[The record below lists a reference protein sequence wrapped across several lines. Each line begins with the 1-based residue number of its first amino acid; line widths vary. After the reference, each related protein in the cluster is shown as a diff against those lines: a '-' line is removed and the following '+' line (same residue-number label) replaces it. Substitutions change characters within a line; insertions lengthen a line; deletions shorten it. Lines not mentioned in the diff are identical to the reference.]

1 MEIEVNLFAFLRRY
15 LPKES
20 NGSTCKMQLN
30 EPMSITDVLK
40 ELGIPDEVTQT
51 TIIFT
56 VNGVQAE
63 RSQILSDGDA
73 LSVVPV
79 ASGG

>member
-1 MEIEVNLFAFLRRY
+1 MEIEVKLFAFLRRY

-20 NGSTCKMQLN
+20 NGSTCKIQLN
-30 EPMSITDVLK
+30 EPMSITDVLR
-40 ELGIPDEVTQT
+40 ELEIPDEVTRT

-56 VNGVQAE
+56 VNGAQAQ
-63 RSQILSDGDA
+63 RNRILSDGDS
-73 LSVVPV
+73 LSVVPI